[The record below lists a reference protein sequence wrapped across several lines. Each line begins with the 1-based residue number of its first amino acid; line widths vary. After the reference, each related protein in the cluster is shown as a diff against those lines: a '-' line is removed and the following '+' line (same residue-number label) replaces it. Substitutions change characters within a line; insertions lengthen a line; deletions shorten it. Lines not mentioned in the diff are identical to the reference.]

1 MTKSPLL
8 KLVGFSLLAWIVPF
22 VVSIFMID
30 NSRVPIA
37 YKPDYISFK
46 ITMFVILI
54 VITTLGYSV
63 MRWYTKMNW
72 VITAMT
78 FLLVS
83 CVLDVILLI
92 NIFKMNTTDWVL
104 TVLPS
109 YLLIFFGLAYLIL
122 RRETSTEVTKMAV
135 DKAQEVKQSA
145 VNKVND
151 IIH

>member
-8 KLVGFSLLAWIVPF
+8 KLVGFSLLAWLVPF

-37 YKPDYISFK
+37 YKPDYFSFK
-46 ITMFVILI
+46 MTMFVILI

-72 VITAMT
+72 VITAMS

-83 CVLDVILLI
+83 CVLDVVLLI

-109 YLLIFFGLAYLIL
+109 YLVIFFGLAYLIL
-122 RRETSTEVTKMAV
+122 RKETSTEVTKMAV